1 MGRITWRWR
10 RERPS
15 RGTRISRRRRAPG
28 QSIVSMTTARP
39 APAGAPRMSLPD
51 LFLAFL
57 RLGATAYGGPAMMA
71 HLRADLVEQRR
82 WIAAEEFTAGMALC
96 QVIPGATMVQM
107 STYVGY
113 RLHAVPGAVAAACG
127 FILPSFL
134 AMTALSALYFHSA
147 ALPVI
152 RALFHGLSA
161 VVVTIVLLACVR
173 LWRSS
178 VRGSQGLLIVI
189 LAVAAL
195 AWHAHFLLIL
205 VGAAGL
211 ALPLYGL
218 SELRRPGREITNR

>member
-1 MGRITWRWR
+1 MTT
-10 RERPS
+10 ERPVS
-15 RGTRISRRRRAPG
+15 PGTPG
-28 QSIVSMTTARP
+28 VSLS
-39 APAGAPRMSLPD
+39 G

-71 HLRADLVEQRR
+71 HLRADVVDQRR
-82 WIAAEEFTAGMALC
+82 WIAAEEFAEGMALC

-147 ALPVI
+147 ALPAI
-152 RALFHGLSA
+152 RALFHGLGA
-161 VVVTIVLLACVR
+161 VVVAIVLVACIR

-178 VRGSQGLLIVI
+178 VRGWQGVLIVI
-189 LAVAAL
+189 LAGATL
-195 AWHAHFLLIL
+195 AWHAHVVL
-205 VGAAGL
+205 VLAGAAGL

-218 SELRRPGREITNR
+218 LERRKTGPEITKR